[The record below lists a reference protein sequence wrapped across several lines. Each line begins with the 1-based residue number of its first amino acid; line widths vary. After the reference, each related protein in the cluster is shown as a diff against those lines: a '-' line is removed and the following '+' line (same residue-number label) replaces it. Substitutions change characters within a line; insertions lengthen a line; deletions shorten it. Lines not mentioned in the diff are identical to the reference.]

1 MSRCQNSQSNSQ
13 SYKKLLKLLKW
24 NSNQK
29 EIEKKETKKA
39 SPSLSPCSITHTVPW
54 SHGPECCWFQYCKAA
69 VTLAECWV
77 CSFWSCQSLQPQR
90 NQIPSALEQTEHL
103 WLMWWKS
110 RDVSVRVETWLLPER
125 LIASDIRRWCS
136 YEADSKETILS
147 NLRRPKFSATFAS
160 RRREMYVFRPG
171 WLEKLHY
178 NPAFSR

>member
-1 MSRCQNSQSNSQ
+1 MSGCQNSQSNSQ

-24 NSNQK
+24 NSNQN
-29 EIEKKETKKA
+29 EIEEKVTKKA
-39 SPSLSPCSITHTVPW
+39 SPSLSPFSITHTVPW

-69 VTLAECWV
+69 LTVAECWV

-110 RDVSVRVETWLLPER
+110 RDVSVRVETWLLPAQATFAVDAHTR
-125 LIASDIRRWCS
+125 RIRRKR
-136 YEADSKETILS
+136 YF
-147 NLRRPKFSATFAS
+147 LRRPKFSATFAS

-171 WLEKLHY
+171 WLETLHY